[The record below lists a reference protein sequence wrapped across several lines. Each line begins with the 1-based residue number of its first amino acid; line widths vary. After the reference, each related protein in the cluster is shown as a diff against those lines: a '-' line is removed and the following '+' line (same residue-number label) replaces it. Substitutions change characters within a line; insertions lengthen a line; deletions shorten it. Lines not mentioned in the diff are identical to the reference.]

1 MNKKP
6 QKNIPAF
13 IPGIKKILLIMKITL
28 ILLFI
33 SVLHVSASVFSQTSV
48 NLNVQDKSIR
58 EVLKTIEQQSQ
69 VRFFYS
75 DDLIAMNKTIDLR
88 ADNENIMNVLQELF
102 MDSPLTFKT
111 YENNLIVI
119 VPKEMLNQQ
128 QIVTGTISD
137 SQTGEPMPGVN
148 IQVKGSTVGTIS
160 DASGKFSIAVSDR
173 NATLIFSF
181 VGYIVQEVPLNGR
194 SAVNVSLETELRSL
208 EEVVVIGYGVQ
219 RKVNLT
225 GAVDVVTGDN
235 LASRPAAQTSQLLQ
249 GQAPSMMIS
258 MTDRGSEPGA
268 KQSLQIRG
276 VGSLSGNTAP
286 LVLVDGVEM
295 DMNLVDPAT
304 IENVTILKDA
314 SASAVYGSRAAFG
327 VILITTRQGKLNQA
341 MRVTYSNITSFKE
354 PTYVLQMEDS
364 YTYAIALNQARINAG
379 LTPIMPDEMVQRIK
393 GYIEGTY
400 ETEYN
405 PADPPYNQW
414 RGRWMANAN
423 YNWSDMFY
431 SSSWEQKHNINIEGG
446 TENTQYYTSVGYQNQ
461 PGMYTWGNDKYQRF
475 NALGNVKTKVT
486 DWATFDFNAKYA
498 KALRDYPN
506 GGTWGD
512 RSGYWMH
519 YIILFPNTHRFNLDG
534 SLANPI
540 EVAMRN
546 GGRIKTDNNTAQF
559 ALGTELEPVKGWTTN
574 VKYTYML
581 SSGVSTN
588 DTYPVDVMCANGN
601 VSNIGTANTSISE
614 TLQMGH
620 YQVFTA
626 YSRYEKSLGKNNF
639 SLMAGYEQDYFHN
652 RKLTGKGYDLIT
664 KEVNALS
671 VALGTKEVDDLIYH
685 WATQGIFGRF
695 NYNFDEKYLLELS
708 ARYDGSSRFEKGHR
722 WGFFPS
728 ASVGYNISKEAF
740 WEPIRHYVQRLK
752 LRASYGTLGNQ
763 NLVKAAER
771 QNISQAWIDVE
782 NPNAETYLYLNEVAV
797 SPLLPRI
804 IDGVRPNYAAM
815 PGLKP
820 ENLTWET
827 ILTSNAGLEAGLLN
841 DRLTLE
847 FDMYSRV
854 TKDMMGPSI
863 QLPSVLGTGAPASNN
878 AKLKTTGFELSLGW
892 SDRFNEVAYNL
903 RFSLGDYQTEILAYV
918 NETGSL
924 GSWYVGR
931 KYGDLWGLTTDRI
944 MQETGETMPDQS
956 YYFAKWGPGDV
967 IYKDLNGDGK
977 ITPGLNTLDDHG
989 DLTVIANTSPRYQ
1002 ISFTGG
1008 LSWKSLD
1015 FSMFWQGLGKRT
1027 FFPYNNAECW
1037 WGTTTSYANT
1047 FYAKDSYA
1055 LDYWRPADET
1065 NFLGPN
1071 TDAFLPKPYTSNERM
1086 KNVQVQTRY
1095 LENAAYF
1102 RLKNLQIGYTL
1113 PQRIAGR
1120 TPIHNL
1126 RVFFTGE
1133 NLITLSPLPKAFE
1146 PESIIASDSNFRIY
1160 PLARMYSLGLNITF

>member
-1 MNKKP
+1 MNKKN
-6 QKNIPAF
+6 QTVIPS
-13 IPGIKKILLIMKITL
+13 GKSEIKKFLLTMKIAL
-28 ILLFI
+28 IILLF
-33 SVLHVSASVFSQTSV
+33 SVLQVSANVFSQTAV
-48 NLNVQDKSIR
+48 NLDVQHKSIR
-58 EVLKTIEQQSQ
+58 EVLKSIEHQSKI
-69 VRFFYS
+69 RFFYS
-75 DDLIAMNKTIDLR
+75 DDLLVMNKPVDIK
-88 ADNENIMNVLQELF
+88 AENENVISVLDDIF
-102 MDSPLTFKT
+102 TDSPLTYKT
-111 YENNLIVI
+111 YENDLIVI
-119 VPKEMLNQQ
+119 VPKEMFQQ
-128 QIVTGTISD
+128 QTVTGTIID
-137 SQTGEPMPGVN
+137 KQTGEAMAGVN
-148 IQVKGSTVGTIS
+148 IQVKGSALGAIS
-160 DASGKFSIAVSDR
+160 DAGGKFSLSVADK

-181 VGYIVQEVPLNGR
+181 VGYIVQEVALEGR
-194 SAVNVSLETELRSL
+194 SSLQISLETEMLGL
-208 EEVVVIGYGVQ
+208 DEVVVVGYGVQ

-249 GQAPSMMIS
+249 GQAPSMLIT

-276 VGSLSGNTAP
+276 VGSLSGNTSP

-314 SASAVYGSRAAFG
+314 SSSAVYGSRAAFG
-327 VILITTRQGKLNQA
+327 VILITTKQGKMNQA
-341 MRVTYSNITSFKE
+341 MRVTYSNITSLKE

-364 YTYAIALNQARINAG
+364 YTYAIALNQGRINAG

-393 GYIEGTY
+393 GYIDGTY
-400 ETEYN
+400 TTEYN

-486 DWATFDFNAKYA
+486 DWVTFDFNAKYA

-519 YIILFPNTHRFNLDG
+519 YIILFPNTHRFNMDG

-559 ALGTELEPVKGWTTN
+559 ALGTELEPVKGWKTN
-574 VKYTYML
+574 IKYNYML

-601 VSNIGTANTSISE
+601 ISNIGTANTSISE

-626 YSRYEKSLGKNNF
+626 YSRFERSLGKNNF
-639 SLMAGYEQDYFHN
+639 SIMAGYEQDYFHN
-652 RKLTGKGYDLIT
+652 RKLTAKGYDLIT
-664 KEVNALS
+664 KEVRALS

-685 WATQGIFGRF
+685 WATQGVFGRL
-695 NYNFDEKYLLELS
+695 NYNFDEKYLLEFS

-740 WEPIRHYVQRLK
+740 WDPIKPYVQRLK

-771 QNISQAWIDVE
+771 QNVSQAWIDVE
-782 NPNAETYLYLNEVAV
+782 NPNAESYLYLNEVAV

-804 IDGVRPNYAAM
+804 IDGVRPNYATM

-827 ILTSNAGLEAGLLN
+827 ILTSNAGLEAGFLD
-841 DRLTLE
+841 DRLSME
-847 FDMYSRV
+847 FDIYSRI

-878 AKLKTTGFELSLGW
+878 ARLKTTGFELTLGW
-892 SDRFNEVAYNL
+892 NARINNDITYNVRL
-903 RFSLGDYQTEILAYV
+903 GIGDYQTTILEYV

-924 GSWYVGR
+924 SSWYVGR
-931 KYGDLWGLTTDRI
+931 KVGDLWGLTTDRI
-944 MQETGETMPDQS
+944 IQEAGEDMPDQS

-967 IYKDLNGDGK
+967 VYKDLNGDGK

-989 DLTVIANTSPRYQ
+989 DLSVIANSSPRYQ
-1002 ISFTGG
+1002 ISFNGG
-1008 LSWKSLD
+1008 ITWKSFD
-1015 FSMFWQGLGKRT
+1015 FSMFWQGIARRT
-1027 FFPYNNAECW
+1027 FFPNAGAECW

-1047 FYAKDSYA
+1047 FYAQDSYA

-1071 TDAFLPKPYTSNERM
+1071 TDAFLPKPYTSTERN
-1086 KNVQVQTRY
+1086 KNLQTQTRY
-1095 LENAAYF
+1095 LENASYF

-1113 PQRIAGR
+1113 PQRIAAR
-1120 TPIHNL
+1120 TPMHNL

-1133 NLITLSPLPKAFE
+1133 NLLTLSPLPKAFE